1 MELWLDNFLGKGQI
15 YSSKSSMYT
24 AKLAVDFP
32 QNVTFF
38 VSVTLSR
45 MVKIFKK
52 RYRWKDLSLLTL
64 LLTNL
69 LT

>member
-1 MELWLDNFLGKGQI
+1 
-15 YSSKSSMYT
+15 MYT

-32 QNVTFF
+32 KMLPFF
-38 VSVTLSR
+38 FSITVRIGQT
-45 MVKIFKK
+45 IQT

-69 LT
+69 LTLTES